1 MTYFIALCYCSMYK
15 WGYQRTF
22 FREKFKKLILLVWK
36 LGISS
41 VNSVRNLQ
49 ILDFS
54 RKKKEIK
61 NLKKRRKTV
70 RWYPHLN
77 ILLISLKTWRKD

>member
-1 MTYFIALCYCSMYK
+1 MTYFIALCYCSMYE

-22 FREKFKKLILLVWK
+22 FGEKFKKLILLVWK
-36 LGISS
+36 LGKSS

-61 NLKKRRKTV
+61 NLKKGEKQCAGT
-70 RWYPHLN
+70 P
-77 ILLISLKTWRKD
+77 I

>member
-1 MTYFIALCYCSMYK
+1 MYK

-41 VNSVRNLQ
+41 INSVRNLQ
-49 ILDFS
+49 ILEFS

-61 NLKKRRKTV
+61 NLKK
-70 RWYPHLN
+70 
-77 ILLISLKTWRKD
+77 WRKKYAGTPI

>member
-1 MTYFIALCYCSMYK
+1 MTYFIVLCYCSMYK

-41 VNSVRNLQ
+41 INILRNLQ
-49 ILDFS
+49 ILEFS

-61 NLKKRRKTV
+61 NLKK
-70 RWYPHLN
+70 
-77 ILLISLKTWRKD
+77 WRKKYAGTPI

>member
-1 MTYFIALCYCSMYK
+1 MYK

-22 FREKFKKLILLVWK
+22 FREKFKKLIFLVWK

-41 VNSVRNLQ
+41 INSVRNLQ
-49 ILDFS
+49 ILEFS

-61 NLKKRRKTV
+61 NLKK
-70 RWYPHLN
+70 
-77 ILLISLKTWRKD
+77 WRKKYAGTPI